1 MEASSLSFSNASFSI
16 SSWRMRREIWSSS
29 VGMESISMRS
39 FEAASSMRSMALSGR
54 KRPVT

>member
-1 MEASSLSFSNASFSI
+1 
-16 SSWRMRREIWSSS
+16 MRREIWSSS

-39 FEAASSMRSMALSGR
+39 FDAASSIRSMALSGR